1 MHVQKKDFKAL
12 KDSVYRLFKVI
23 PKSLNLKLKCMISRE
38 TFQIQHR
45 ELNGQLGGLQISCL
59 SSAAQVSFWE
69 VKILYFSG
77 TSFIFIFC
85 IIGLSNN
92 ITIHVEAAVSL
103 HGFIFTLER
112 DRV

>member
-45 ELNGQLGGLQISCL
+45 ELNGQLGRLQISCL

-85 IIGLSNN
+85 IIGLQQKKENK
-92 ITIHVEAAVSL
+92 
-103 HGFIFTLER
+103 FY
-112 DRV
+112 

>member
-1 MHVQKKDFKAL
+1 
-12 KDSVYRLFKVI
+12 
-23 PKSLNLKLKCMISRE
+23 MISRE

-45 ELNGQLGGLQISCL
+45 ELNGQLGRLQISCL

-85 IIGLSNN
+85 IIGLQQKKGEQILLMHLIVMLRKLLFAIIQSFFILGSIKIFSNKK
-92 ITIHVEAAVSL
+92 IWVKL
-103 HGFIFTLER
+103 LKYLK
-112 DRV
+112 